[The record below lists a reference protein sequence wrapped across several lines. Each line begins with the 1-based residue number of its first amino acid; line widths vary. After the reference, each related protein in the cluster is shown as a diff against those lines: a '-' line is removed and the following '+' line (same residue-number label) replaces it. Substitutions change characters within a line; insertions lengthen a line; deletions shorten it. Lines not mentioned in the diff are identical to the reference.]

1 MLKRVFSFILLC
13 MVFFMQT
20 SAFAAA
26 QKRPVSKKQL
36 TSVKKNLY
44 KKELQPEKILLK
56 K

>member
-13 MVFFMQT
+13 MVLFMQT
-20 SAFAAA
+20 SAFAAV

-36 TSVKKNLY
+36 TSVKKLIQ
-44 KKELQPEKILLK
+44 KELQPEKILLK